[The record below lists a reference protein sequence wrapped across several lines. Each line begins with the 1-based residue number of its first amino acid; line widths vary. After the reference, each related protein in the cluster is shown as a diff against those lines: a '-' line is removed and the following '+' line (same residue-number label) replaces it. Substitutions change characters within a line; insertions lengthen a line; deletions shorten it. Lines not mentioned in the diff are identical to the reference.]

1 MPPTVRCNSIRP
13 AIPHTGRAG
22 LRTGPWSRLT
32 KTVVFPA
39 KTDMTE
45 EGERGPAQGSA
56 VIGHSQHGSP
66 EADDDTHSLDH
77 HSEGSVGSD
86 EQTEEGDGAGN
97 VSPDPQPTPPTPL
110 QRAKAFALKWHL
122 PILLV
127 LALVLGVAVP
137 RPAQAANDTPLSFA
151 CVVIIFFIS
160 GLKLKT
166 DDLLAALAEVKA
178 WVFGLATI
186 LLLTPT
192 AGFALAALPL
202 QKDEFSLGLALFA
215 AMPTTISSCIVLT
228 GGAKGNVA
236 LALFLSVAT
245 NLASIAS
252 VPLWLSAILTSVGT
266 VRLDVVALLLKLV
279 YTILLPLLAG
289 RAAQLLPGVPRL
301 VAQHKNTLKVASSL
315 FLALIPWTKAG
326 SAASDLLATSAGAIF
341 TMLALG
347 VLLHFVYLA
356 LNTAATQALGL
367 PWPERAAVLLAG
379 SQKTLSVAVA
389 VIDAAPPAL
398 GNPGLLLLPCIL
410 AHFTQI
416 VIDAVLFSVLR
427 SRMAA
432 GGGADEA
439 KDAAGEED
447 TVETESGPIVDA
459 GAAAAGAAEG
469 VDVELGRVETDGTGS
484 VESRDGASD
493 AASTLHAATAVHST
507 AFREILTAASAERHD
522 KHEPPSGAA
531 PAAADASFSTDVATA
546 AAATGHEHL
555 GDVLVQ
561 DLLRDDPLTEDAVPS
576 KAPRVGP
583 QFQVAE
589 LPQAAKPPTPPS
601 P

>member
-1 MPPTVRCNSIRP
+1 
-13 AIPHTGRAG
+13 
-22 LRTGPWSRLT
+22 
-32 KTVVFPA
+32 
-39 KTDMTE
+39 
-45 EGERGPAQGSA
+45 
-56 VIGHSQHGSP
+56 SP

-77 HSEGSVGSD
+77 HSEGSVDSD

-97 VSPDPQPTPPTPL
+97 VSPDPQPTPPTPF

-192 AGFALAALPL
+192 VGFALAALPL

-367 PWPERAAVLLAG
+367 PWSERAAVLLAG

-389 VIDAAPPAL
+389 VIDAAPAAL

-447 TVETESGPIVDA
+447 SVETESGPIVDA
-459 GAAAAGAAEG
+459 G

-484 VESRDGASD
+484 AESGDGASD
-493 AASTLHAATAVHST
+493 AASTLHAATAVNST

-522 KHEPPSGAA
+522 THQPQSSAA